1 MADLKD
7 ILNHDEALDNEI
19 LMRYLNGT
27 ASEEERFAIENQMA
41 GSAFMDDAVE
51 GLQHFSDKNQLK
63 NYADQLN
70 RQLHKQTA
78 TAVQRKKLKGRL
90 KSQQW
95 AIITLL
101 AIITLCILGYIVI
114 RMYYHQQ

>member
-7 ILNHDEALDNEI
+7 ILNNDEELDSNS

-51 GLQHFSDKNQLK
+51 GLQHFDSNQLK
-63 NYADQLN
+63 TYADQIN

-78 TAVQRKKLKGRL
+78 TAVQRKKLKSRL

-114 RMYYHQQ
+114 RMYHHQQQ